1 MTVAQSALI
10 LHHLR
15 KGKSITPL
23 EALTWFNCWRLGA
36 RVWELKRKGWPIK
49 TTIITGAGAG
59 TGKRYASYTLA
70 GPR

>member
-15 KGKSITPL
+15 KGKAITPMESL
-23 EALTWFNCWRLGA
+23 RWFGCWRLGA
-36 RVWELKRKGWPIK
+36 RIWELKRKGWPIK
-49 TTIITGAGAG
+49 ATIVTDRKS
-59 TGKRYASYTLA
+59 GKRYASYTLA